1 MLEVAR
7 LIRRNRRKYR
17 KGRKV
22 MLDQTKKKLFS
33 AKNINNINNLKN
45 ETPIR
50 KYFNQIVNFPSLPS
64 FRIDSMAHNKN
75 RKCWE
80 FLNLSKL

>member
-7 LIRRNRRKYR
+7 LIRRDRRKYR

-22 MLDQTKKKLFS
+22 ILDQTKKKLFS

-45 ETPIR
+45 ETPIIWLS
-50 KYFNQIVNFPSLPS
+50 YFSY
-64 FRIDSMAHNKN
+64 
-75 RKCWE
+75 C
-80 FLNLSKL
+80 